1 MKKQL
6 SELSAAQLKIVAAI
20 TGRHTHVDDIIERCG
35 LPAAE
40 VLGELTMLQIKGFV
54 SQEPGKRFS
63 LNITQK

>member
-20 TGRHTHVDDIIERCG
+20 TERHTHVDDIIERCG